1 MSLQIFDG
9 LYEEGEYVDLRSNQT
24 IRGIKTFINALV
36 SLAGAHGITIRPFVG
51 QGESS
56 LRLQRMSDGSEPQHG
71 DTWVVGQGAWGSARC
86 LVFGSVGGGDDKPR
100 LILFPNGDV
109 NVAVGGRFYSP
120 FTNTDELRIGNT
132 NVYDIF

>member
-9 LYEEGEYVDLRSNQT
+9 LYEGDEYVDLRTNEQAD
-24 IRGIKTFINALV
+24 GIKTLIDALF
-36 SLAGAHGITIRPFVG
+36 SMAGANAITVRPLVG

-56 LRLQRMSDGSEPQHG
+56 MRFQRMSDGNESQHG

-86 LVFGSVGGGDDKPR
+86 LVFGSVGGGDNKPR

-109 NVAVGGRFYSP
+109 NVGAGGRFYSP
-120 FTNTDELRIGNT
+120 
-132 NVYDIF
+132 

>member
-24 IRGIKTFINALV
+24 IRGIKTFIDDLV
-36 SLAGAHGITIRPFVG
+36 SLAGAHGMTIRPFVG

-86 LVFGSVGGGDDKPR
+86 LVFGFHGVAGTRVKNHG
-100 LILFPNGDV
+100 FP
-109 NVAVGGRFYSP
+109 
-120 FTNTDELRIGNT
+120 
-132 NVYDIF
+132 